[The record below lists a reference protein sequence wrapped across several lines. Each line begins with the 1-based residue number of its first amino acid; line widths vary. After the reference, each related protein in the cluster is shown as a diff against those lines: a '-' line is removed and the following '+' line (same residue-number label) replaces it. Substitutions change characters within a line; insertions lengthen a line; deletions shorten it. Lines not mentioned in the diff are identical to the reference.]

1 MVLAAGGVRR
11 RAEQSG
17 AGAASDPQTALAV
30 QWLRATSFVRRAPRT
45 HLSQC
50 CALRQTC
57 WAKTLRFWAAS
68 AGHTARIYGRFYIF
82 YATHVLHALR
92 EDGVRHTRCSQL
104 TLLAIRL
111 TLDTRYQLT
120 DTPEPRFTQHF
131 TGYGR

>member
-1 MVLAAGGVRR
+1 MACSFKACGPVGAVRL
-11 RAEQSG
+11 SNIVN
-17 AGAASDPQTALAV
+17 TARL
-30 QWLRATSFVRRAPRT
+30 SFVDVA
-45 HLSQC
+45 QD
-50 CALRQTC
+50 
-57 WAKTLRFWAAS
+57 F
-68 AGHTARIYGRFYIF
+68 FIF

-92 EDGVRHTRCSQL
+92 EDGDRHTRCSQL